1 MLMIFLKR
9 SYETSIEQV
18 NSEETLIP
26 IRLDVENDGYKIRD
40 TFTWNMNGKKKKKI
54 DRLCRS

>member
-9 SYETSIEQV
+9 SYETSIEQM

-40 TFTWNMNGKKKKKI
+40 TFTWNMNGKKKNRQI
-54 DRLCRS
+54 V